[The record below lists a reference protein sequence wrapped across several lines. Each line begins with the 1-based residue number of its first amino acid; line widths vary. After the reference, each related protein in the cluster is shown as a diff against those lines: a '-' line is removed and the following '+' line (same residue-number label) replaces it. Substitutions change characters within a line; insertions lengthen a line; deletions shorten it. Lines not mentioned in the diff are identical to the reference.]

1 MVVISPLESM
11 TSPAMDDWL
20 DYCTK
25 HESPHFKSVLQSD
38 YTVIGYPGD
47 TSATIASVGTS

>member
-25 HESPHFKSVLQSD
+25 HESPHFKCFKSD
-38 YTVIGYPGD
+38 YTAIGYPGD